1 MSYTI
6 SLLPLS
12 ADLHTAALQEVYEAT
27 PSYWAMYHLLVPPAD
42 QAERDLAEAAVT
54 PGRTMMGI
62 VKPVERGNA
71 AAGAE
76 LIGLVDFRLHWPAD
90 QTASLGM
97 IMVAEAYQRQGLGTK
112 AWYTL
117 RPWLTNQAGM
127 NTVRLTVE
135 QFNHGALAF
144 FQRQGFT
151 LTGEANRVKV
161 GAKFVRLLAMEQ
173 TLGSS

>member
-27 PSYWAMYHLLVPPAD
+27 PGYWAMYHLLAPPAD
-42 QAERDLAEAAVT
+42 QAERDLAEAVAT

-97 IMVAEAYQRQGLGTK
+97 IMVAVRVLSRRCLVCGRGVRRFRMTACHKQHQRDK
-112 AWYTL
+112 A
-117 RPWLTNQAGM
+117 RDEDQ
-127 NTVRLTVE
+127 
-135 QFNHGALAF
+135 
-144 FQRQGFT
+144 
-151 LTGEANRVKV
+151 
-161 GAKFVRLLAMEQ
+161 
-173 TLGSS
+173 